1 MTAATRTRRRSQA
14 PGTDSTPPEPVKV
27 PEWSEILERALT
39 TPGSI
44 GKQYSRFYQYSL
56 GNSIWLMI
64 QGCPPEPVA
73 TYERWKGMG
82 RQVKLGSKAKYIL
95 RPITVKDRSGAKDA
109 NGEPKKFQLFKPS
122 KCIFALSETEG
133 PDLPPL
139 TEQVEDWNLGS
150 ARAALGVRL
159 VEFDSTDGNTQGW
172 SSMRNGEPVYA
183 VNPIA
188 EHPLKTALHELGHI
202 LCGHFEEGERPDHRG
217 TGEFQAE
224 ATALLVAKELGVC
237 SEQQEAESRGYI
249 QHHLHTSKPTE
260 SDIRKVFTAADK
272 ILKAGRPEDTTE
284 QEPQS

>member
-14 PGTDSTPPEPVKV
+14 PGTDSTPPVEM
-27 PEWSEILERALT
+27 PEWSQILEKALT

-44 GKQYSRFYQYSL
+44 GKQYSRFYRYSL
-56 GNSIWLMI
+56 GNTVWLMF
-64 QGCPPEPVA
+64 QMEPEPVA
-73 TYERWKGMG
+73 TYERWKAMG

-95 RPITVKDRSGAKDA
+95 RPIMVKDRDGATDA
-109 NGEPKKFQLFKPS
+109 NGEPKKFRLFKPS
-122 KCIFALSETEG
+122 KCIFGLSETDG
-133 PDLPPL
+133 PPL
-139 TEQVEDWNLGS
+139 PDQPEQVEDWNLGS

-159 VEFDSTDGNTQGW
+159 VEFDSTDGNVQGW

-202 LCGHFEEGERPDHRG
+202 MCGHFEEGERSSHAG
-217 TGEFQAE
+217 VAEFQAE

-249 QHHLHTSKPTE
+249 QHHLQTSKPTE

>member
-14 PGTDSTPPEPVKV
+14 PDASTPPVEM

-44 GKQYSRFYQYSL
+44 GKQYSRFYRYSL

-64 QGCPPEPVA
+64 QGCPLEPVA
-73 TYERWKGMG
+73 TYKAWGAMG

-95 RPITVKDRSGAKDA
+95 RPIMVKDRDGGKDA
-109 NGEPKKFQLFKPS
+109 NGEPKKFRLFKPS
-122 KCIFALSETEG
+122 KCIFGLSETDG
-133 PDLPPL
+133 PELPPQ
-139 TEQVEDWNLGS
+139 TEQVEDWNLGR
-150 ARAALGVRL
+150 ARSQLGVRL
-159 VEFDSTDGNTQGW
+159 VEFDSTDGNCQGW

-202 LCGHFEEGERPDHRG
+202 LCGHFEEGERSSHKG
-217 TGEFQAE
+217 VIEFQAE

-249 QHHLHTSKPTE
+249 QHWMGASKPTE

-272 ILKAGRPEDTTE
+272 ILKAGRPEEE
-284 QEPQS
+284 QEPTA